1 MKKIV
6 IAIIITLI
14 IMIILISTLLIILNK
29 TNREYEKGDIGETID
44 YSEVKSGPVTDNIDF
59 FTIRNCVQTYLDRIN
74 INSSTYDDGEERIDN
89 LSIATNIYDLLSTE
103 YIQKN
108 SITTNN
114 LLQKINIV
122 EEKLIF
128 VPLKMNYLEL
138 ENTSRYAV
146 YGFYQNLNNQ
156 YIKDVY
162 FIVNVD
168 KINQTFSV
176 MPIQSEQN
184 LSIEKIQL
192 NKENIEIK
200 PNDNNSYIVQKI
212 TDQYLCEQYFLI
224 QKRLMLAKPEQ
235 SYYYLDEEYRTKRFK
250 TIEDYKNYINEN
262 QKHIVRMSIKSYE
275 VKRENDFTQYTCKD
289 QYDNYYIF
297 NVKEVLNYTVRLD
310 AYTVETKEI
319 EEAYMKYSNQRKV
332 SYNINKWFQ
341 MLNNRDYENAYYLL
355 NETFRNSNWNSIE
368 DFKTYMKQN
377 YPSYYQIEYN
387 QFQTYGNNY
396 AQVVLVKDIEKKNQ
410 NQRNITI
417 IMRLKENMNFEM
429 SFNI

>member
-14 IMIILISTLLIILNK
+14 IMIILISTLLIILNNSN
-29 TNREYEKGDIGETID
+29 TEYKKGDIGEIID
-44 YSEVKSGPVTDNIDF
+44 YDKTEIGPVTDNIDF

-89 LSIATNIYDLLSTE
+89 LSIATGIYNLLSTE

-114 LLQKINIV
+114 LFQKIDIV
-122 EEKLIF
+122 QEKLIF

-138 ENTSRYAV
+138 ENTSKYAV

-168 KINQTFSV
+168 NKNQTFSI
-176 MPIQSEQN
+176 MPIQDERNQT
-184 LSIEKIQL
+184 IEKIQL
-192 NKENIEIK
+192 NKENSEIK
-200 PNDNNSYIVQKI
+200 LNENNSYIVQKI
-212 TDQYLCEQYFLI
+212 TDQYVCEQYFLI

-235 SYYYLDEEYRTKRFK
+235 SYYYLDEEYRAKRYGK
-250 TIEDYKNYINEN
+250 IENYINYIN
-262 QKHIVRMSIKSYE
+262 QNKNHIIKMSVKSYE
-275 VKRENDFTQYTCKD
+275 VKRLNNNTQYICKD

-297 NVKEVLNYTVRLD
+297 NAKEVLNYTVKLD
-310 AYTVETKEI
+310 AYTVETEEI
-319 EEAYMKYSNQRKV
+319 EEAYMKYTDQRKV
-332 SYNINKWFQ
+332 LYNINKWFQ

-355 NETFRNSNWNSIE
+355 NETFRNSKWNSIE
-368 DFKTYMKQN
+368 DFKTYIKQD

-387 QFQTYGNNY
+387 QYQSYGNNY
-396 AQVVLVKDIEKKNQ
+396 TQTVVVKDIEKKNE
-410 NQRNITI
+410 NERSIVI
-417 IMRLKENMNFEM
+417 IMRLKENMDFEM